1 MAPDVLCTDASS
13 EVPFLRPAAER
24 QEPVDNGN
32 PGPDTNDPVEME
44 SSASQMLYED
54 VAAQI
59 AAAREFTT
67 LVAAQI
73 LDSAGEI
80 LDAAAHLGPQRVVML
95 LA

>member
-1 MAPDVLCTDASS
+1 
-13 EVPFLRPAAER
+13 
-24 QEPVDNGN
+24 
-32 PGPDTNDPVEME
+32 
-44 SSASQMLYED
+44 MLYED